1 MFKLCGSTRVQK
13 NSKKKKKK
21 KKKDLCL
28 NNIMENEDK
37 LFKKKSKNKTK
48 IIGAKKEIQNIKCE
62 KIVKSNEILS
72 SELTDANS
80 VTSNDKTSEKTKRK
94 KKFDNLFLNIPE
106 HKVKMKRRYVDFDYY
121 GFNKSPRI
129 EHYETI
135 IYK

>member
-13 NSKKKKKK
+13 NCKKNKKN

-37 LFKKKSKNKTK
+37 LFKNKSKNKTK

-72 SELTDANS
+72 SDMTDVNN
-80 VTSNDKTSEKTKRK
+80 VTTGEKTKK
-94 KKFDNLFLNIPE
+94 KQKYDNLFLNIPE
-106 HKVKMKRRYVDFDYY
+106 HNVKLKRRYIGFDYY

>member
-21 KKKDLCL
+21 KKNKKKDLCL
-28 NNIMENEDK
+28 NNIMDNEDK

-72 SELTDANS
+72 SEMTDVNN
-80 VTSNDKTSEKTKRK
+80 VTTGEKTKK
-94 KKFDNLFLNIPE
+94 KQKYDNLFLNIPE
-106 HKVKMKRRYVDFDYY
+106 HKVKLKRRYVDFDYY